1 MGEVDIRYELDLAPE
16 SVWIMATPDPAVKRA
31 AAHVSELGDFIAGAR
46 YFTRRSNLP
55 SYLIKFTL
63 EGAGQLEYDGRREGI
78 GEGSAFWIDCTRPQF
93 YRTAPGQERW
103 RVAWVHF
110 YGPGLRRLLPLV
122 SRAQRRLELR
132 GAAGRRRRP
141 PALIGRL
148 IDLYRGGVN
157 TLADDAMAA
166 ALLTHVMAELISAAR
181 RRRPARPDAPCVAG
195 ARAYLLKHY
204 SRNVSLAEL
213 AQAYRMDRFYL
224 QKLFKKHTGLS
235 PKKFQLL
242 TRVNRAKELLQ
253 ATDLPVSEIAG
264 RVGVESASRFIA
276 LFRAYEGRTPG
287 DYRRKWRGR

>member
-78 GEGSAFWIDCTRPQF
+78 GEGSAFWIDCMRPQF

-110 YGPGLRRLLPLV
+110 YGPGCAAYYRWFLERNGGSNCVALPGG
-122 SRAQRRLELR
+122 AQT
-132 GAAGRRRRP
+132 

-166 ALLTHVMAELISAAR
+166 ALLTHVMAELISAAGGG
-181 RRRPARPDAPCVAG
+181 ALPDRMPPCVAG